1 MNWLVILVLGVFLTI
16 VMAENEPYVCDGKDD
31 RVCDEYRCICRRR
44 TTERYPNTE
53 YEF

>member
-1 MNWLVILVLGVFLTI
+1 MNWLFLLVLGVFLTM
-16 VMAENEPYVCDGKDD
+16 VKGESEPYMCDGKDD
-31 RVCDEYRCICRRR
+31 RVCDDYRCICRRR